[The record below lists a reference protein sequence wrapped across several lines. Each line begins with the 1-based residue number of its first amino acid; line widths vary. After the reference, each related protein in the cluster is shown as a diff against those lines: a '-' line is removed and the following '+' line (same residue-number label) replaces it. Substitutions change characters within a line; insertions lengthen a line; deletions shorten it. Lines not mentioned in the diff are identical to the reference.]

1 MGVLTV
7 GRIKV
12 CIWCPQSLW
21 CVYSFYRS
29 VAKISFV
36 MAFYTYPGKA
46 LTLSFHCLKY
56 RTIYFWHLLF
66 VLNTV
71 VCISHVSIHKAS
83 PERAISSPCSDST
96 EKPPD
101 VVTIWLG
108 LCCHFIIGWG
118 EHSSAPGAVTL
129 AVTWVRVSPWQ
140 LPTPSIQPRFPNSS
154 RSRCRWLPGD
164 KGMGRAVGGEW
175 WARCSGKDRHTDT
188 HRWSPVQVQNEHSP
202 PKLRLH
208 LTFTAYNTRRLI
220 LLKEKRKFLFWKV
233 FCWWFCHVAKKWSNM
248 KMS

>member
-12 CIWCPQSLW
+12 CIWCPQSFW

-66 VLNTV
+66 VLNTA
-71 VCISHVSIHKAS
+71 VCITRVSIHKAAS
-83 PERAISSPCSDST
+83 ERAISSPCSDST

-101 VVTIWLG
+101 VVTVW
-108 LCCHFIIGWG
+108 
-118 EHSSAPGAVTL
+118 
-129 AVTWVRVSPWQ
+129 
-140 LPTPSIQPRFPNSS
+140 
-154 RSRCRWLPGD
+154 
-164 KGMGRAVGGEW
+164 
-175 WARCSGKDRHTDT
+175 
-188 HRWSPVQVQNEHSP
+188 
-202 PKLRLH
+202 LRLLLPFHHQVMRAQLCPGCCDLSSDLGKRFSLAAPALH
-208 LTFTAYNTRRLI
+208 LAQASKLQQI
-220 LLKEKRKFLFWKV
+220 LLL
-233 FCWWFCHVAKKWSNM
+233 VAPRGQRNGAGCGRRMVS
-248 KMS
+248 SLLR

>member
-12 CIWCPQSLW
+12 CIWCPRSLW

-71 VCISHVSIHKAS
+71 VCITHVSIHKAS
-83 PERAISSPCSDST
+83 SERAISSPCSDST

-101 VVTIWLG
+101 VVVTVWLWLLLPFHHRVMRAQ
-108 LCCHFIIGWG
+108 LCLGCCDFSSDLG
-118 EHSSAPGAVTL
+118 ERCSLAAPA
-129 AVTWVRVSPWQ
+129 
-140 LPTPSIQPRFPNSS
+140 PSTQPRFPNSS
-154 RSRCRWLPGD
+154 RSRCWWLRGD
-164 KGMGRAVGGEW
+164 KGTGRALGGEW
-175 WARCSGKDRHTDT
+175 WAR
-188 HRWSPVQVQNEHSP
+188 
-202 PKLRLH
+202 
-208 LTFTAYNTRRLI
+208 
-220 LLKEKRKFLFWKV
+220 
-233 FCWWFCHVAKKWSNM
+233 
-248 KMS
+248 